1 MVNAERRA
9 GSSKEAALALG
20 KGQRNVTSLILKVY
34 SIGDFC
40 QGFFFFWRHH
50 LSVIKLVF
58 QNLCTEGQSLAVLWG
73 LDTEEES
80 H

>member
-20 KGQRNVTSLILKVY
+20 KGQRNVISLILKVY

-40 QGFFFFWRHH
+40 QGFFFF
-50 LSVIKLVF
+50 L
-58 QNLCTEGQSLAVLWG
+58 EASL
-73 LDTEEES
+73 ECN
-80 H
+80 